1 MNRSTRRALVLTPGV
16 LLLAGCMEL
25 SVPNTNNPDRELAIQ
40 NPGDVETLVL
50 GSWSTYWGRVHNSAS
65 TYNAMPTV
73 ADEHTVTY
81 ANNAALELSSEPR
94 PTFNN
99 NSQAASHEIA
109 RFQWYDWY
117 SVLSNAN
124 EALAVINDGLEV
136 IIGEEDRTEQTVA
149 FAKLMQGLSLGYIGL
164 LFDQGF
170 IADEETAAEDLGNLE
185 LVPYTEVL
193 AAAIENLEE
202 AAQIAQGKSW
212 VIDGVINGTPVS
224 AELLGQ
230 LAHTYAARLLVYSA
244 RTPEDRAA
252 VDWNQVLFHLDRG
265 ITEDHTVTL
274 QSGSLT
280 SSYLFRYSN
289 TGTFSGRGD
298 HKLIGPADVS
308 GTYAAWLARDW
319 SDGEK
324 TKFLITTPDRRI
336 TGETP
341 ESDGKYYRYQ
351 ASDIFRAERG
361 LYHFSSYQFW
371 RWGLQGGYNNRVHS
385 LIPMSEMDLLRAEA
399 LYFQGDRAAAADLA
413 NRTRTANGELPP
425 LTAEGVPASAD
436 CVPRMDGVNCAS
448 LLEAIYYERMIEGV
462 GTDALRAYIDSR
474 GIGRL
479 SPGTF
484 VHFPIP
490 ARELETLGLPVYTWG
505 GVGQPGAAQ

>member
-1 MNRSTRRALVLTPGV
+1 MNRSTMRTLVLAPGV

-50 GSWSTYWGRVHNSAS
+50 GSWRTYWGRVHTSGSSVNS
-65 TYNAMPTV
+65 MPTV
-73 ADEHTVTY
+73 ADEHSVTY

-94 PTFNN
+94 VTFNN
-99 NSQAASHEIA
+99 NSQASSHEIA

-124 EALAVINDGLEV
+124 EALIVINDGLEV
-136 IIGEEDRTEQTVA
+136 IIGDEDRTQQTVA

-170 IADEETAAEDLGNLE
+170 IADENTSAEDLADLE
-185 LVPYTEVL
+185 LVPYPEVL
-193 AAAIENLEE
+193 AAAIESLEE
-202 AAQIAQGKSW
+202 AAQLAQGQSW
-212 VIDGVINGTPVS
+212 VIADVVPGTPVS
-224 AELLGQ
+224 AQLLAQ

-244 RTPEDRAA
+244 RTPEERAA
-252 VDWNQVLFHLDRG
+252 VNWDEVLFHLDRG

-274 QSGSLT
+274 TSGVLT

-289 TGTFSGRGD
+289 TGSFAGRGD
-298 HKLIGPADVS
+298 HKLIGPSDVS
-308 GTYAAWLARDW
+308 GNYATWLARDW
-319 SDGEK
+319 SDAEK

-341 ESDGKYYRYQ
+341 DSDGKYYRYQ
-351 ASDIFRAERG
+351 SNDIFRAERG

-371 RWGLQGGYNNRVHS
+371 RWGLRGGYDSRVHA

-399 LYFQGDRAAAADLA
+399 LYFQGQRGAAAELA

-448 LLEAIYYERMIEGV
+448 LLDAIYYERMIEGV